1 MEVNSSLDITT
12 SDRSKGTTMLPQHLQ
27 LSPNEE
33 YLFDHIRMMRN
44 QETGSYK
51 VSRDYF
57 RDEASSCLSST
68 GPVVSPSER
77 KTMLSWAYDIVD
89 VCKIERHV
97 AITAVSYLDRF
108 LADNIG
114 RCSEALSSR
123 RNYQLCFIVCLIIAL
138 KNCAGMKVESEFVTN
153 VLCHGLY
160 QEEEILQMEMIV
172 LQGLGWRLNGPTA
185 VDFVHAFLK
194 LLPNQEDGVMETLTK
209 TAEAKVE
216 LAMGDFSKALQE
228 PSSIACT
235 SIVLAMSSLDG
246 KCYCGPEVS
255 SLDRLV
261 WMKFVALSASL
272 DVGNVMVHMFQG
284 RLIDDALTLDGSESS
299 EGSSPRTSIC
309 DPDYFNATQ
318 GYYSSPVG
326 QSMSTYS
333 YYSRNTQ

>member
-1 MEVNSSLDITT
+1 
-12 SDRSKGTTMLPQHLQ
+12 
-27 LSPNEE
+27 
-33 YLFDHIRMMRN
+33 MMRN
-44 QETGSYK
+44 QETASYK

-57 RDEASSCLSST
+57 RDESSSSMSST
-68 GPVVSPSER
+68 GNVVSPSER

-108 LADNIG
+108 LADNIP
-114 RCSEALSSR
+114 RCTEALSSR

-160 QEEEILQMEMIV
+160 QEEEILKMEMVI

-194 LLPNQEDGVMETLTK
+194 LLPNQEDSVMDALTK
-209 TAEAKVE
+209 IAEAKVE
-216 LAMGDFSKALQE
+216 LAMGDFSKALLE

-235 SIVLAMSSLDG
+235 SILLAMSSLDE
-246 KCYCGPEVS
+246 KCYYGQGVS
-255 SLDRLV
+255 SLDRLL
-261 WMKFVALSASL
+261 WMKSVAVSASV
-272 DVGNVMVHMFQG
+272 DVGSVMVRMVQN
-284 RLIDDALTLDGSESS
+284 RAIEDALTLDSSESS
-299 EGSSPRTSIC
+299 HGSSPRTSIC
-309 DPDYFNATQ
+309 DPDYFKTTQ
-318 GYYSSPVG
+318 GYYNSLVD
-326 QSMSTYS
+326 QSMATYS